1 MLLASRDVND
11 HKCPSLIKLI
21 RYRKKPKTFETVQ
34 VLIVWRIDR
43 LQKKLFCLLIK
54 LNGTKCLFFWGMHK
68 TKQIK
73 LQFQNFQRSKWNKN
87 SHKLIRSEQKKN
99 INICKGN
106 NLLINKNE
114 TKQSAYIS
122 GSKKRRKSKR

>member
-1 MLLASRDVND
+1 MLLAIRDVND
-11 HKCPSLIKLI
+11 HTCPSLIKLI
-21 RYRKKPKTFETVQ
+21 QYRKKTKMFETVQ
-34 VLIVWRIDR
+34 VLIVWRIDC

-87 SHKLIRSEQKKN
+87 SHKLIWSEQKKN
-99 INICKGN
+99 INVCKGN
-106 NLLINKNE
+106 NLLINK
-114 TKQSAYIS
+114 TKRNKVLIFL
-122 GSKKRRKSKR
+122 GPKKRRKSKR